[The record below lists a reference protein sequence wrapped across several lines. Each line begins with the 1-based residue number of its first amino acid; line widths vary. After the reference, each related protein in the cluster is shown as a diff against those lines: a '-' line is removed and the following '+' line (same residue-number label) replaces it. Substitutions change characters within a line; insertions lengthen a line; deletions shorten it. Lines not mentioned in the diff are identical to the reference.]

1 MSGYRCFPDM
11 AQSFLD
17 TTTHNISWI
26 NKRDLDD
33 ELVIRPAFQR
43 NPVWTNKQKAFL
55 IDTILHGYPIPE
67 LYIQEYSD
75 EDGND
80 QYVVV
85 DGQQRIRACLGFIAG
100 EFGLFEED
108 SPEFADMYFE
118 DLSTEQK
125 KQSIT
130 IILWCESYRKCRNQI
145 YVRCSYA

>member
-1 MSGYRCFPDM
+1 M